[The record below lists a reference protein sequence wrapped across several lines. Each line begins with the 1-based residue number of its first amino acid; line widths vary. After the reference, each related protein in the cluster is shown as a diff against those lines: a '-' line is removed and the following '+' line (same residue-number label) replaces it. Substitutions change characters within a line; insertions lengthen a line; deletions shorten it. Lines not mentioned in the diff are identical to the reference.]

1 MAKSC
6 EEQNKR
12 ESGHKKDVDL
22 MRCIDRSLVSG
33 LRQVMGLLK
42 CGLIFGSG
50 WKMKAGMMVEN
61 TELVSEKR

>member
-1 MAKSC
+1 
-6 EEQNKR
+6 
-12 ESGHKKDVDL
+12 

-61 TELVSEKR
+61 RELVSEKR